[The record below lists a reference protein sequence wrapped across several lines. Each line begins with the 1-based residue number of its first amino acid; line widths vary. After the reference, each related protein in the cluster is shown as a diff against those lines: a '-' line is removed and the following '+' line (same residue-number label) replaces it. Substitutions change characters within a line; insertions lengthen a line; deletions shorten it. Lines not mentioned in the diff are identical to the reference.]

1 MSHNTIQIG
10 FYISLFLILP
20 IGAILAFKWGRRIT
34 KPIAR
39 DIDKSKHIQL
49 EAVAFKTFL
58 YMIPALL
65 VFILFAVPVFYFAS
79 LKKKERYC
87 REIIK
92 VNNMTKTDPMLTER
106 CSCLDIDELFAKP
119 NLD

>member
-1 MSHNTIQIG
+1 MSHTTIQIG

-20 IGAILAFKWGRRIT
+20 IGAFLVFKWGRRII
-34 KPIAR
+34 KPIAK

-49 EAVAFKTFL
+49 EAVAFKTTI
-58 YMIPALL
+58 YMVPALL
-65 VFILFAVPVFYFAS
+65 VFILFAVPVFYFAN

-92 VNNMTKTDPMLTER
+92 VNNLQKTDAMLTER
-106 CSCLDIDELFAKP
+106 CSCLDINELYAKP